1 MLCSL
6 SCQECIFRKL
16 DEVFI
21 EIQTSLCCQCALWGP
36 SHCSGWPVEMSQYVM
51 LKQLWNIKTFSN
63 KHFHTNRQYL
73 MEKITKAVDDRDGCM
88 VKCRWY
94 ADQSMRQA
102 KTYQVDYFDENCEKK
117 MEESCFLVSL
127 LRWEVFTLSNNLNT
141 ISKVLQTSAAVSL
154 VF

>member
-1 MLCSL
+1 MRENCKIMKSSSEFLN
-6 SCQECIFRKL
+6 IFFPQLRRDKQISMKYFITTSFIVFCLLNFVQCATRNFKL
-16 DEVFI
+16 IKSDEVNI
-21 EIQTSLCCQCALWGP
+21 IICRGWEYVECA
-36 SHCSGWPVEMSQYVM
+36 
-51 LKQLWNIKTFSN
+51 
-63 KHFHTNRQYL
+63 
-73 MEKITKAVDDRDGCM
+73 

-102 KTYQVDYFDENCEKK
+102 ETYQVDYFDEVCEKK